1 MRRQQPVGGSLTT
14 VVTNVSEQV
23 TILVISPLDDDHLAL
38 QAIIGNSN
46 YSTWILFTARDL
58 VSALALLQQHEI
70 VVVVCEQ
77 DLQPGTWKDVLEKI
91 NGISKAPSLIVTSR
105 LADWH
110 LWAEALNLGAW
121 DVLAKPFNLSEAIR
135 SIQSASQHWHDQIH
149 MLPTMK
155 KLSAAS

>member
-1 MRRQQPVGGSLTT
+1 MRRQPPVGRSPTT
-14 VVTNVSEQV
+14 VVTNVSEKV
-23 TILVISPLDDDHLAL
+23 TILVVSPLDEDHLPL
-38 QAIIGNSN
+38 QAIIGNSD
-46 YSTWILFTARDL
+46 YSKWILFTARDL
-58 VSALALLQQHEI
+58 VSALTLLQQHEI

-91 NGISKAPSLIVTSR
+91 NGISKAPTLIVTSR

-121 DVLAKPFNLSEAIR
+121 DVLAKPFNLSEVIR
-135 SIQSASQHWHDQIH
+135 SIQSASRHWHDQIH

>member
-1 MRRQQPVGGSLTT
+1 MRRQPPVGGSLTT

-23 TILVISPLDDDHLAL
+23 TILVVSPLDEDHLAL
-38 QAIIGNSN
+38 QDIIGNSN
-46 YSTWILFTARDL
+46 YSTWILFSARDL

-91 NGISKAPSLIVTSR
+91 NGISNAPSLIVTSR

-121 DVLAKPFNLSEAIR
+121 DVLAKPFDLSEVIR
-135 SIQSASQHWHDQIH
+135 SIQSASRRWHDQIH
-149 MLPTMK
+149 MLLTLK
-155 KLSAAS
+155 KLWAAS

>member
-1 MRRQQPVGGSLTT
+1 
-14 VVTNVSEQV
+14 
-23 TILVISPLDDDHLAL
+23 
-38 QAIIGNSN
+38 
-46 YSTWILFTARDL
+46 

-70 VVVVCEQ
+70 DVVVCEQ
-77 DLQPGTWKDVLEKI
+77 NLQPGTWKDLLEKI
-91 NGISKAPSLIVTSR
+91 NGISNAPSLIVTSR

-121 DVLAKPFNLSEAIR
+121 DVLAKPFDLSEAIR
-135 SIQSASQHWHDQIH
+135 SIQSAWRHWHDQIH

>member
-1 MRRQQPVGGSLTT
+1 MRRQPPVGGSLTT
-14 VVTNVSEQV
+14 VVTTVSEQM
-23 TILVISPLDDDHLAL
+23 TILVVSPRDEDHLAL
-38 QAIIGNSN
+38 QDIIGNSN

-77 DLQPGTWKDVLEKI
+77 NLQPGTWKDVLEKI
-91 NGISKAPSLIVTSR
+91 NGISNAPSLIVTSR

-121 DVLAKPFNLSEAIR
+121 DVLAKPFDLSEVIR
-135 SIQSASQHWHDQIH
+135 SIQSASRRWHDQIH
-149 MLPTMK
+149 MLLTLK
-155 KLSAAS
+155 KLWAAS